1 MVTETRLTLLPVAS
15 WGSIIGGVVTVFA
28 VSVLLSLLGSSIGLG
43 MIDPHAENP
52 VEGVGVVFGIW
63 SAVSLI
69 ICLAA
74 GGFVAGR
81 LAGNAG
87 TTHGFLV
94 WAAALLLASMLSVAA
109 IGGAVRLAGSAV
121 GGVFSVAGKAG
132 SVAAQGVGNVAS
144 WVSEEFDLDLEMDI
158 DGQELGSDVRRVLRD
173 SEIEALQPRYLR
185 EQLQAARQDVSAA
198 IRELRREDA
207 SLEEVA
213 SDLVEKLQRRAEEI
227 GEQIDRDEVI
237 GLLTEN
243 TDMSRQEAEDL
254 VAGYEESVEAVTRRL
269 DNVGEQINAAQAE
282 LAELE
287 RRARDVADEAASALA
302 KSAFWAFLGLLLG
315 ALVAGV
321 AGYLGERSRPEDDRY
336 HPDAFRR

>member
-94 WAAALLLASMLSVAA
+94 WAAALLLASMLSMAA

-132 SVAAQGVGNVAS
+132 SVATQGVGNVAS

>member
-287 RRARDVADEAASALA
+287 RRARDVADEAAGALA